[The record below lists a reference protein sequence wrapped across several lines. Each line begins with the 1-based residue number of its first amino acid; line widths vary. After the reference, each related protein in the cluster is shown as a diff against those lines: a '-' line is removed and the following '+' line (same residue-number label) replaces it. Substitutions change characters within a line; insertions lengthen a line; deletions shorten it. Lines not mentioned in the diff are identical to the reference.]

1 MKTATFILT
10 LLTLISA
17 LRILIGPTIWDRLL
31 GLNLVTSKIVIIMIF
46 FASMTQ
52 QTYIL
57 DTALVY
63 ALCSFT
69 GIIFISVYLNRK
81 GRFKEGEDDN
91 ND

>member
-1 MKTATFILT
+1 MKTATLILT